1 MNEIETRNAH
11 KDANEL
17 PVYCTVS
24 TVRVAHLHM
33 QKLQEGAAADE
44 NRKDAAVTRALPI
57 AGSPEST
64 WSPSSHSEVL
74 AMLWLRG

>member
-1 MNEIETRNAH
+1 MNEIETRNAY
-11 KDANEL
+11 KDDNEL
-17 PVYCTVS
+17 SVYCTVS

-57 AGSPEST
+57 AGNPEST
-64 WSPSSHSEVL
+64 
-74 AMLWLRG
+74 